1 MQLQIVKTIGSFVR
15 NVNKTYLLSLCV
27 HVFWSIFNRK
37 LTVEFVLIVVHNRY
51 HHRWSYM
58 LSMVDRCFFCFLY
71 LDSIYFCKILRMHRF
86 STLVVLRWHCLDGA
100 KKNNKNRN
108 KNNKVKS
115 KFSNSNFNQF
125 IIYFILIDVFCF
137 VLFFVEVFSR
147 CLQEMGKKSRRDD
160 RIAYKL
166 IILCDINKRFLLN

>member
-15 NVNKTYLLSLCV
+15 NVNKTYLLSLSV

-86 STLVVLRWHCLDGA
+86 TTLVVLRWHCLDGA
-100 KKNNKNRN
+100 KEIIMKNITEIETKTTKWNPNLAIQISIN
-108 KNNKVKS
+108 LL
-115 KFSNSNFNQF
+115 F
-125 IIYFILIDVFCF
+125 ISY
-137 VLFFVEVFSR
+137 
-147 CLQEMGKKSRRDD
+147 
-160 RIAYKL
+160 
-166 IILCDINKRFLLN
+166 